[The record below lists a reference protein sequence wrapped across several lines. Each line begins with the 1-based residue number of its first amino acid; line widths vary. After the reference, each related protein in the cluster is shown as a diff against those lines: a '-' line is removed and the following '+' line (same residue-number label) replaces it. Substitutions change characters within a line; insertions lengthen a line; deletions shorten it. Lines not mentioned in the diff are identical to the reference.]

1 MIKVKGRIHSV
12 ESCGTVDGPGL
23 RFIVFLQGCSMR
35 CLYCHNPD
43 TWQVN
48 GGEEREV
55 DELIA
60 EAKGYQSYMTFSN
73 GGVTL
78 SGGEP
83 LLQPDFVLEFFKKC
97 KEAGMHTT
105 LDTAGSVKPKNLSEI
120 LEVTDLVLLDIK
132 HINQDK
138 HKEITGISNKN
149 TIQFAKL
156 LDEKGIPVW
165 IRHVL
170 VPGLSTD
177 QKDLSE
183 LGDFIETLSNV
194 EKVEVL
200 PYHKMGEYKWEQ
212 LGLTNKLV
220 DVYPPSAEEVALAH
234 KLLTKAKHPIQT

>member
-23 RFIVFLQGCSMR
+23 RFIVFLQGCSLR
-35 CLYCHNPD
+35 CQYCHNPD
-43 TWQVN
+43 TWKLKAGV
-48 GGEEREV
+48 EREV

-60 EAKGYQSYMTFSN
+60 EAKGYQSYMNFSN

-97 KEAGMHTT
+97 KEEGMHTC
-105 LDTAGSVKPKNLSEI
+105 LDTSGSVKPNNLDEI
-120 LEVTDLVLLDIK
+120 LEVTDLVLLDMK
-132 HINQDK
+132 HINEDK
-138 HKEITGISNKN
+138 HKEITGLSNKN
-149 TIQFAKL
+149 TIEFAKYL
-156 LDEKGIPVW
+156 AKKGIPVW

-170 VPGLSTD
+170 VPGLSND

-194 EKVEVL
+194 EKVEIL

-220 DVYPPSAEEVALAH
+220 DVSPPSAEEVDEAYR
-234 KLLTKAKHPIQT
+234 LLTKKTQPLNS